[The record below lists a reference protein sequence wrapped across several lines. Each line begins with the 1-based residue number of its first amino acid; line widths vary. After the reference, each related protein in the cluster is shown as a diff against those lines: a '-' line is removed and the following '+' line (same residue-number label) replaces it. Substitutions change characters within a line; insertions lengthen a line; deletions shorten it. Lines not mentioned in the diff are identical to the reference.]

1 MEELINQLSAK
12 VGIDKETA
20 AKVADFL
27 ILNRRCPRSLFT
39 SIEGAHNNLLALQ
52 QEYGKSTPAQM
63 RASSMIHDFNQLTV
77 EQVFDEGM
85 HEFLTRFIR
94 ENSGLASLV
103 SEAYLSGE
111 AR

>member
-1 MEELINQLSAK
+1 
-12 VGIDKETA
+12 
-20 AKVADFL
+20 
-27 ILNRRCPRSLFT
+27 
-39 SIEGAHNNLLALQ
+39 
-52 QEYGKSTPAQM
+52 
-63 RASSMIHDFNQLTV
+63 
-77 EQVFDEGM
+77 M